1 MDKMITLIIGNSDLN
16 ADWLKYL
23 DDGRHRIADLRAHDE
38 ALQMY
43 LDSIDEVSEVDDDS
57 GESELDAS

>member
-1 MDKMITLIIGNSDLN
+1 MITLVIGNSDLN

-23 DDGRHRIADLRAHDE
+23 DDGQHRIVDLRAHDE

-43 LDSIDEVSEVDDDS
+43 YDSIDAVEKIDNDS
-57 GESELDAS
+57 DESKLDAN